1 MGRKKNETT
10 NATEN
15 TEGLVRGVTYDP
27 EPVMNYY
34 QDPSIDNDFFDEGKA
49 QVTLNGLATL
59 SKETKESIT
68 YVSDNQIRLIIDN
81 YYQTQAHRMNIANQI
96 RAVKQ
101 EFDQVQEGEQPAI
114 AWLLKDVENREN
126 QIKKMIAQ
134 YTTKVPVCRWA
145 MAVKG
150 IGPVFAAN
158 LWSYIDMNKCKH
170 ANQFL
175 SYAGLNDN
183 NAPWLGKEK
192 ATEIINEVYKEL
204 GLGKSTDV
212 NDDVL
217 VRVAEKSGRSF
228 ETVKRG
234 FLSHKEKESK
244 SSGKTILIKYMSK
257 PPYNTD
263 LKKMCYLIGESFV
276 KVSNRGSLYGR
287 IYQERKALETMRND
301 NLEYK
306 EQAEKLLA
314 EKNYSKETDTYKYLI
329 EGKLSPGHINS
340 RAKRYAVKIFLTHF
354 FEACWYYTHGTQP
367 PVIYPIAHQGHVD
380 YIEPEVP
387 YEDFIKYKE
396 DK

>member
-1 MGRKKNETT
+1 MGRKKNEET
-10 NATEN
+10 NVTDNTAT
-15 TEGLVRGVTYDP
+15 GLIRGVIYDP
-27 EPVMNYY
+27 EPVVEE
-34 QDPSIDNDFFDEGKA
+34 DNDFFDANKA
-49 QVTLNGLATL
+49 QITLDGLASL
-59 SKETKESIT
+59 SKETKQSIAFL
-68 YVSDNQIRLIIDN
+68 SDDQIRFIIDN
-81 YYQTQAHRMNIANQI
+81 YYQTQAYRMNIANQI

-101 EFDQVQEGEQPAI
+101 EFDKAPEGEQPAI
-114 AWLLKDVENREN
+114 AWVFKYVENLEN
-126 QIKKMIAQ
+126 QIKKMIAE
-134 YTTKVPVCRWA
+134 YVKTIPVCRWA

-158 LWSYIDMNKCKH
+158 LWSYIDMSKCKH

-192 ATEIINEVYKEL
+192 ATEIVNEVYKEL
-204 GLGKSTDV
+204 GLVKVTEV

-217 VRVAEKSGRSF
+217 VRVAQKAGRSF

-234 FLSHKEKESK
+234 YLSHKEKETSK
-244 SSGKTILIKYMSK
+244 SSDKTALIKYLSK

-276 KVSNRGSLYGR
+276 KVSNRGSLYGQ

-306 EQAEKLLA
+306 DQADKLLA
-314 EKNYSKETDTYKYLI
+314 EKNYSKDTDTYKYLSK
-329 EGKLSPGHINS
+329 GKLSPAHINS

-354 FEACWYYTHGTQP
+354 FEACWLYTYGTQP

-387 YEDFIKYKE
+387 YEDYITYKGN
-396 DK
+396 K

>member
-1 MGRKKNETT
+1 MGRKKKEETNVT
-10 NATEN
+10 DNRAS
-15 TEGLVRGVTYDP
+15 GLIRGVTYDP
-27 EPVMNYY
+27 EPTVEEE
-34 QDPSIDNDFFDEGKA
+34 INDFYDVAES
-49 QVTLNGLATL
+49 QLTLAGLAML
-59 SKETKESIT
+59 SKEVKDSMAF
-68 YVSDNQIRLIIDN
+68 VSDNQVRLIIDN
-81 YYQTQAHRMNIANQI
+81 YYQTQQHRMNITNQI

-126 QIKKMIAQ
+126 QIKKMIAE
-134 YTTKVPVCRWA
+134 YVKTVPVCRWA
-145 MAVKG
+145 MGVKG

-158 LWSYIDMNKCKH
+158 LWSYIDMSKCKH

-192 ATEIINEVYKEL
+192 ATEIVNEVYKEL
-204 GLGKSTDV
+204 GLVKVTSV

-234 FLSHKEKESK
+234 YLSHKEKESSK
-244 SSGKTILIKYMSK
+244 ASDKTTLIKYLSK
-257 PPYNTD
+257 PPYNTE
-263 LKKMCYLIGESFV
+263 LKKLCYLIGESFV
-276 KVSNRGSLYGR
+276 KVSNRGSLYGQ

-301 NLEYK
+301 KLEYK
-306 EQAEKLLA
+306 DQADKLLA
-314 EKNYSKETDTYKYLI
+314 EKNYSKETDTYKCLSQ
-329 EGKLSPGHINS
+329 GKLSPAHINS

-354 FEACWYYTHGTQP
+354 FEACWLYTYGTEP

-380 YIEPEVP
+380 YIKPEVP
-387 YEDFIKYKE
+387 YEDYITYKG